1 MESCVVEAFTKT
13 AVDEANREKGEPRSH
28 SEVVVAFTFWLK
40 LVVGDHANVPAS
52 VPQVITP
59 FVSALRSQL
68 VLFRPDTTREEE
80 DAVPETARPAMDRP
94 PEKVEVADVP
104 ERLR

>member
-40 LVVGDHANVPAS
+40 LVVGDHANVPES

-59 FVSALRSQL
+59 FVSALRSQFAEFKAETIKL
-68 VLFRPDTTREEE
+68 VVL
-80 DAVPETARPAMDRP
+80 AV
-94 PEKVEVADVP
+94 VAVMAVVLA
-104 ERLR
+104 EGEGGGHELG